1 MGGAMDDILN
11 TEENG
16 KPVPWNWL
24 GFGVEIEEGMDGGG
38 WFGPEYKDPI
48 CENLCENSEMIR

>member
-1 MGGAMDDILN
+1 MDDILN